1 MADAVNSA
9 ELFDVDVNQFARFVA
24 LVTNDRRLR
33 IQRTQSAQT
42 EATQHR
48 THGGTWHVQMFR
60 DRRPGHAL
68 TAQSLDRG
76 DGLGVG
82 AVRASGGRR
91 APVLKGELAA
101 LPMPRQPTE
110 STSFRDA
117 GGSRSVVDPP
127 AIFADTAHKQGS
139 TLWGEPRSYGRSS
152 GLLGGAVGR
161 CGNHSFTPSSRMNNL
176 HSFDI

>member
-82 AVRASGGRR
+82 AV
-91 APVLKGELAA
+91 
-101 LPMPRQPTE
+101 PRQPTE

-117 GGSRSVVDPP
+117 GGSRSVVDRP

-139 TLWGEPRSYGRSS
+139 TLWGEPRILMDVHP